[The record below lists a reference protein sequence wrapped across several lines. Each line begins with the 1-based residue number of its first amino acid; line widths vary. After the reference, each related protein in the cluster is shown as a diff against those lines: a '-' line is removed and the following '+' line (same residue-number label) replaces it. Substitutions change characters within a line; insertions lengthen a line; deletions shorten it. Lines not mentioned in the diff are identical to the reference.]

1 MPSHS
6 SVKKEEYISKFTTIL
21 VDWYTDYFCSV
32 PPGEISVILVFKYFL
47 VNRMLIVPEKNFVDW
62 TTTFLSSSTL
72 SFYHSSLLLFLLP
85 NLI

>member
-47 VNRMLIVPEKNFVDW
+47 VNRMLIVPEKKHCRLDDYISQLFD
-62 TTTFLSSSTL
+62 S
-72 SFYHSSLLLFLLP
+72 FLLS
-85 NLI
+85 LIFAVIPVT